1 MFLRTRHTDKSDEE
15 LVRLY
20 RTNQRLDWLSTVYLR
35 YASLVYG
42 VCLKY
47 LRNRDDAQDA
57 VMEIHEKLITSLLRH
72 DVSNFRGWL
81 HVFARNHCLMI
92 LRSKKG
98 KPLEEIT
105 PDLMENGQSLHPEE
119 DVMLVR
125 DNARLEQCLKGLAE
139 PQQQCVTLFYL
150 EDKCY
155 KEITAITGFDHNQ
168 VKSYIQNGKRNLKQ
182 CIEQHA

>member
-1 MFLRTRHTDKSDEE
+1 MFLRNSHIDKSDEE
-15 LVRLY
+15 LIRLY
-20 RTNQRLDWLSTVYLR
+20 RTDQRLDWLSTLYLR

-47 LRNRDDAQDA
+47 LQDRDDAQDA

-72 DVSNFRGWL
+72 EVSYFRGWL

-92 LRSKKG
+92 IRSRKG
-98 KPLEEIT
+98 QAFEEIT
-105 PDLMENGQSLHPEE
+105 PTLMENGQSLHPEE
-119 DVMLVR
+119 DVVLER
-125 DNARLEQCLKGLAE
+125 ENERLERCLKGLAG
-139 PQQQCVTLFYL
+139 PQQQCVTLFYY

-168 VKSYIQNGKRNLKQ
+168 VKSFIQNGKRNLKL
-182 CIEQHA
+182 CMEQHA